1 MAEPRLLCTSAIA
14 SADFHH
20 HLQFPCLLG
29 KRPVYRHR
37 PRRYRDRLRW
47 SVYGTTA
54 TGGTYGGTVFS
65 LTPPAAPG
73 GLWTETTLY
82 NLGGDYEDSF
92 EPAGL
97 TIGSGGVLYGTTF
110 YGGLGAACYYELD
123 SPPDC
128 GAVFSVTPPSAPA
141 GAWTEA
147 LVFQAS
153 GLTPSSL
160 AVGGSG
166 ILYGLMSAVASCQT
180 SFPGTL
186 PTCSDSATSAL
197 YSLAPPTTP
206 FAAWTATA
214 LYYFPAT
221 VGPYSN
227 VVIGSGGLPYVAT
240 RAASGLPAGQVLS
253 FSPPEQAAVI
263 HGQRPCFA
271 ALPLPGPIGSPWDLG
286 EFSSEP
292 LSAERRVPALK
303 PTAAFGR

>member
-1 MAEPRLLCTSAIA
+1 M
-14 SADFHH
+14 
-20 HLQFPCLLG
+20 
-29 KRPVYRHR
+29 YRHR

-186 PTCSDSATSAL
+186 PTCSDSAHICVVFAGAPYDAIRRLDRNGAL
-197 YSLAPPTTP
+197 LLSGYRR
-206 FAAWTATA
+206 A
-214 LYYFPAT
+214 LF
-221 VGPYSN
+221 
-227 VVIGSGGLPYVAT
+227 
-240 RAASGLPAGQVLS
+240 
-253 FSPPEQAAVI
+253 
-263 HGQRPCFA
+263 QR
-271 ALPLPGPIGSPWDLG
+271 SDW
-286 EFSSEP
+286 
-292 LSAERRVPALK
+292 
-303 PTAAFGR
+303 